1 MSRRFNLKSIK
12 LGFVSTLKDKFKFQ
26 LSRRGIFLG
35 RLSDVSEYRVVSDS
49 LVRKNVDVVL
59 DFGANRGQFG
69 LGLRSAGYFG
79 EIISY
84 EPDPLTYSK
93 LKTLAEEHQNWK
105 TVNVAI
111 VDVEIENL
119 VLNVSSNSGYSSSL
133 LEFSKH
139 SKEVYSDLAT
149 IKRIPVKSMSLNN
162 VLKNLES
169 NRVIYIKTDIQ
180 GFEKKLFSSLNLKDE
195 PRIVAVMIEVS
206 LIEIYKSEW
215 NVMESLQYFQENQF
229 KLIGV
234 TPEDYNNK
242 FGHPQLNLYFE
253 RF

>member
-12 LGFVSTLKDKFKFQ
+12 LGFVSTLKDQIKFQ

-35 RLSDVSEYRVVSDS
+35 KLSDVSEYRVVSDS
-49 LVRKNVDVVL
+49 LVRKNVDLVL

-69 LGLRSAGYFG
+69 LGLRGAGYFG

-93 LKTLAEEHQNWK
+93 LKTLAEKHKNWQ

-111 VDVEIENL
+111 VDVADENV

-133 LEFSKH
+133 LEFSKQ

-149 IKRIPVKSMSLNN
+149 IKRILVKSMSLNN
-162 VLKNLES
+162 VLKNLEQ

-180 GFEKKLFSSLNLKDE
+180 GFEKRLFSSLSLRDE
-195 PRIVAVMIEVS
+195 HRIVAVMIEVS

-215 NVMESLQYFQENQF
+215 NVIESLQYFYENQF
-229 KLIGV
+229 RLIGV
-234 TPEDYNNK
+234 TPEDYSTE